1 MAQEDMEAILKK
13 SLNAVDRSQR
23 WQMTGL
29 IFFLVFAALHM
40 FAFIEAVHGGGHEA
54 QTATTRA
61 VGMGIFSVV
70 LTMVVCTFGITFFIS
85 RMTKRI
91 LKAIELSSKP

>member
-1 MAQEDMEAILKK
+1 MAEDMETILRK
-13 SLNAVDRSQR
+13 SLDAVDRSQR

-29 IFFLVFAALHM
+29 VIFLLLLLLHLV
-40 FAFIEAVHGGGHEA
+40 AFMAAVHGGHGV
-54 QTATTRA
+54 QNVSPRA
-61 VGMGIFSVV
+61 IGMGIFSV
-70 LTMVVCTFGITFFIS
+70 LLMVVACTFGITFFIS

>member
-1 MAQEDMEAILKK
+1 MTDEMEAILRK
-13 SLNAVDRSQR
+13 SLDAVDRSQK

-29 IFFLVFAALHM
+29 VIFLLLVLLHL
-40 FAFIEAVHGGGHEA
+40 FAFMAAVHNGHGAEA
-54 QTATTRA
+54 ASSRA
-61 VGMGIFSVV
+61 VGMGIFSVL
-70 LTMVVCTFGITFFIS
+70 LTVAACTFGITFFIS